1 MTECLQTKK
10 SNCKNCYK
18 CIRHCPVKS
27 LKFTDGQAH
36 IVRDE
41 CVLCGECYVVC
52 PQNAKQIRS
61 DVEKAKQLVLQ
72 YDVYASI
79 APSFVAWFHNKSIH
93 DMEQALIKLGFK
105 GADETAKGAYIV
117 KRQYEKMIEDKKSR
131 IIISSCCHTVN
142 TLIQRHYTGA
152 IPYLADVLS
161 PMLAHAQM
169 LKDEHKG
176 AKVVFIGPCISKKD
190 EAEKYKGYVELVL
203 TFDELDEWLKSEN
216 ITIDSQKSEC
226 KVGRTRSFPVSGG
239 IIGSM
244 DKTPGYHYMIVD
256 GMENCINALENIE
269 SEEIDNCFIE
279 MSACRG
285 SCINGPPARRK
296 NSNIVGSILAV
307 NQNTGA
313 KDFSVFVPDSEK
325 LKKEIRFEGVH
336 KIMPGGTAVE
346 EILKKMGK
354 TSIEQELNCGS
365 CGYDTCRDKA
375 IAVLNGKADL
385 TMCLPYLK
393 EKAESFSD
401 AIIKNT
407 PNGVIVL
414 NEDLEIQQINNAAKG
429 ILNISPSTDLLG
441 SPVSRILDPID
452 YILALKE
459 GKNCY
464 YKRKYFAEYK
474 KYVDETIIYDK
485 EYHVIIIIMK
495 DVTQEEK
502 IKALKNKQS
511 EAAIE
516 IADKVVEKQ
525 MRVVQE
531 IALLL
536 GETTAETKIA
546 LAKLKE
552 TMEDE

>member
-1 MTECLQTKK
+1 
-10 SNCKNCYK
+10 
-18 CIRHCPVKS
+18 
-27 LKFTDGQAH
+27 
-36 IVRDE
+36 
-41 CVLCGECYVVC
+41 
-52 PQNAKQIRS
+52 
-61 DVEKAKQLVLQ
+61 
-72 YDVYASI
+72 
-79 APSFVAWFHNKSIH
+79 
-93 DMEQALIKLGFK
+93 
-105 GADETAKGAYIV
+105 
-117 KRQYEKMIEDKKSR
+117 
-131 IIISSCCHTVN
+131 
-142 TLIQRHYTGA
+142 
-152 IPYLADVLS
+152 
-161 PMLAHAQM
+161 MLAHAQM
-169 LKDEHKG
+169 LKKEHKG

-216 ITIDSQKSEC
+216 ITIESNRGSSKE
-226 KVGRTRSFPVSGG
+226 GRTRSFPV
-239 IIGSM
+239 
-244 DKTPGYHYMIVD
+244 YYMVVD

-269 SEEIDNCFIE
+269 RGEIDNCFIE

-296 NSNIVGSILAV
+296 SNNIVGAILAV
-307 NQNTGA
+307 NKNTGA
-313 KDFSVFVPDSEK
+313 KDFSVPMPEPEK
-325 LKKEIRFEGVH
+325 LKKEFRFEGVH
-336 KIMPGGTAVE
+336 PGGTAIE

-354 TSIEQELNCGS
+354 TSIEHELNCGS

-375 IAVLNGKADL
+375 V
-385 TMCLPYLK
+385 K

-414 NEDLEIQQINNAAKG
+414 NEDLEIQQINNSAKR
-429 ILNISPSTDLLG
+429 ILNLSPSTDLLG

-452 YILALKE
+452 YILALRE

-485 EYHVIIIIMK
+485 EYHVIIIIMR
-495 DVTQEEK
+495 DVTEEEK

-531 IALLL
+531 IALLEKRPL
-536 GETTAETKIA
+536 R
-546 LAKLKE
+546 LKLL
-552 TMEDE
+552 